1 MNTSRRYIA
10 ELDAWPMKRTLSVGG
25 DLLLRGDL
33 AMAHFVLNKQ
43 VGSALHG
50 LWFSEHLPCCE
61 EHAYYVRRADCTIIL
76 PPEPGLI
83 VDVVINSYD
92 DEEYDG

>member
-1 MNTSRRYIA
+1 MDTSRRYSA

-33 AMAHFVLNKQ
+33 NGMPMAHFVLNKQ

-50 LWFSEHLPCCE
+50 L
-61 EHAYYVRRADCTIIL
+61 
-76 PPEPGLI
+76 
-83 VDVVINSYD
+83 
-92 DEEYDG
+92 